1 MVLAQLVRNSK
12 AELRPETVSF
22 FQFSD
27 LDFSIFMNKP
37 NANKL
42 AESFP

>member
-1 MVLAQLVRNSK
+1 MLLAHLVRNSK
-12 AELRPETVSF
+12 AELCPETMSF
-22 FQFSD
+22 FQFFD

-42 AESFP
+42 AANFP